1 MQWTI
6 YTDNPHVISCDWQKT
21 WDCGN
26 ASDLRPSRSSQ
37 LQISFLNHLNFCA
50 GNHLKLKLGHMSC
63 LLHRA
68 CVELALWAFCFAP
81 RLDSCALSIVYN
93 VNLGASYITGLF
105 PVLFNYLRTHFKPH
119 MPVHWLFIFVCLSKY
134 SSRVVCI
141 QPYLETIMPL
151 IEIVLEN
158 QKT

>member
-1 MQWTI
+1 MQSNTIQWPACSFVLFPIPLHTVSVIHNVCTELNDFRSYYYLIFFTLYLMQWTI

-37 LQISFLNHLNFCA
+37 QHLQISFLNNLNFCA

-63 LLHRA
+63 LLHQA

-81 RLDSCALSIVYN
+81 RLDSCALSIVNN
-93 VNLGASYITGLF
+93 VNLCASYT
-105 PVLFNYLRTHFKPH
+105 
-119 MPVHWLFIFVCLSKY
+119 
-134 SSRVVCI
+134 
-141 QPYLETIMPL
+141 
-151 IEIVLEN
+151 
-158 QKT
+158 